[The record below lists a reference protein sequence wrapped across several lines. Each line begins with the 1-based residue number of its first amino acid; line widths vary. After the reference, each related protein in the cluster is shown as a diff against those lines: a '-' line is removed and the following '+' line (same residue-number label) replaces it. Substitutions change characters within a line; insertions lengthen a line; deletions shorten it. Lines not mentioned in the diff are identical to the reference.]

1 LGSRRQ
7 LGVGYPPADDKLSAL
22 LTREESLTKPMMR
35 MHRSFIDR
43 LLLPAIFGLTTLI
56 AGLVLWQSLVMHR
69 RIEISAATGQQ
80 ASFLKTEIETE
91 LEARILPL
99 ERLAGRWQVRDRAD
113 QPDMQSDAGLVMSSY
128 PAYQAIEWVDPTF
141 HVVWV
146 TPETPNRASIGENLG
161 ADPSE
166 RTTLENAR
174 DQKNTMVTPPANLH
188 PGVRGFLVCVPVFSN
203 NQLTGFLVGEFRYRE
218 LLSSIL
224 QNVAPDDWVAVYD
237 GDEEIYR
244 RVPDPPPLERPYA
257 QESSIKFQQLTWRAQ
272 AWPKS
277 GAVAYARS
285 PLPALVFGGDIL
297 IAIALAFAVYM
308 AESSQLHVKK
318 LAAANRELEKE
329 IAGREQAE
337 EALRHAQKMEA
348 IGRLAGG
355 VAHDFNNL
363 LLVIRGQAALSLN
376 GLRDG
381 TSLRRELTEI
391 VKAADRASSLTRKL
405 LALGR
410 KQVLQERVLD
420 LNALVTQVAEML
432 PSVLGADITLKLDL
446 DPGLGRVK
454 ADSAQLEQIIMN
466 LVFNARDAMPDGGAL
481 TIETSNRIL
490 DDEWVRSHPE
500 ILSGPYVRLAVRDT
514 GHGMDEETQAHLFE
528 PFFTTKDQS
537 KGSGLGMA
545 TVHGTVNQSG
555 GCVTVSSKVGSGTT
569 IRIYLPRVTE
579 AVEAVEAAEPL
590 DRSLVGKERILVV
603 EDDDAVRRM
612 TLEFL
617 KIRGYTL
624 IEARSATDAIQLVE
638 RHEDNIDLV
647 LTDVVMPGMKGRELV
662 NRLEKIR
669 PGLKVLYMSAYTE
682 DDAVNIG
689 ILSPGTS
696 FIEKPFSPDQLA
708 AKVRE
713 VLGHAESKTEAQT
726 QNRGA
731 QI

>member
-1 LGSRRQ
+1 
-7 LGVGYPPADDKLSAL
+7 
-22 LTREESLTKPMMR
+22 
-35 MHRSFIDR
+35 MHRSLIDR
-43 LLLPAIFGLTTLI
+43 LLLPAIFGLATMI
-56 AGLVLWQSLVMHR
+56 AGLVGWQSLVTHR
-69 RIEISAATGQQ
+69 KAEISAATSEQ
-80 ASFLKTEIETE
+80 ASFLKTEIESE

-99 ERLAGRWQVRDRAD
+99 ERLAGRWQAPERSD
-113 QPDMQSDAGLVMSSY
+113 QQAMQSDANLVMSSY

-141 HVVWV
+141 HVVWA
-146 TPETPNRASIGENLG
+146 TPEDANQGDIGEDLG
-161 ADPSE
+161 ADPHQ
-166 RTTLENAR
+166 RATLEDAR
-174 DQKNTMVTPPANLH
+174 DKKYTMVTPPATL
-188 PGVRGFLVCVPVFSN
+188 GEGFRGFLVCVPVFSQ
-203 NQLTGFLVGEFRYRE
+203 NQLTGFLVGEFRYQD

-224 QNVAPDDWVAVYD
+224 QGVAPDYWVAVYD
-237 GDEEIYR
+237 GNDEIYR
-244 RVPDPPPLERPYA
+244 RAPDPPPSQRPYA
-257 QESSIKFQQLTWRAQ
+257 QDASIQFQQLTWRAE

-285 PLPALVFGGDIL
+285 PLPGLVFGGDIL
-297 IAIALAFAVYM
+297 IAIVLAFAVYM

-391 VKAADRASSLTRKL
+391 VKAADRASTLTRKL

-410 KQVLQERVLD
+410 KQVLQARVLD
-420 LNALVTQVAEML
+420 FNALVTQVAEML
-432 PSVLGADITLKLDL
+432 PPVLGADITLKLDL
-446 DPGLGRVK
+446 DPDLGRVK
-454 ADSAQLEQIIMN
+454 ADPAQLEQVIMN
-466 LVFNARDAMPDGGAL
+466 LVFNARDAMPDGGEL
-481 TIETSNRIL
+481 TIETSNCTL

-500 ILSGPYVRLAVRDT
+500 VQSGPYVRLGVRDT
-514 GHGMDEETQAHLFE
+514 GHGMDEETQSHLFE
-528 PFFTTKDQS
+528 PFFTTKDKS
-537 KGSGLGMA
+537 KGTGLGMA

-555 GCVTVSSKVGSGTT
+555 GCVTVSSKLGSGTT
-569 IRIYLPRVTE
+569 IQIYLPRV
-579 AVEAVEAAEPL
+579 VENLETVESAAPP
-590 DRSLVGKERILVV
+590 DRSLDGKERILVV

-617 KIRGYTL
+617 KIRGYAL
-624 IEARSATDAIQLVE
+624 IEARSAADAIQLVE
-638 RHEDNIDLV
+638 RREDIDLV

-662 NRLEKIR
+662 EQLDKLHPN
-669 PGLKVLYMSAYTE
+669 LKVLYMSAYNE
-682 DDAVNIG
+682 DDAINIG

-708 AKVRE
+708 AKVRD
-713 VLGHAESKTEAQT
+713 VLTGNDAKS
-726 QNRGA
+726 GA
-731 QI
+731 HSHHRSAH